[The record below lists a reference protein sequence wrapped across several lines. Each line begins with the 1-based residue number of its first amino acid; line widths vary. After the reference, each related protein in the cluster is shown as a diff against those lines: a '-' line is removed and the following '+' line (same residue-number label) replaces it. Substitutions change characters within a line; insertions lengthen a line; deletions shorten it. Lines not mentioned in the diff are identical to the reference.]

1 MKRQFIRDAHMLQTL
16 HSSLPQIRIALKE
29 SWDNMIQPVHNCK
42 TEYFHRVYDAN
53 SRQMIDIK
61 YHSMKEI
68 VENVYYNI
76 VPDEK
81 KEHFLVKRCDNNE
94 RGIITS
100 YNE

>member
-1 MKRQFIRDAHMLQTL
+1 
-16 HSSLPQIRIALKE
+16 
-29 SWDNMIQPVHNCK
+29 
-42 TEYFHRVYDAN
+42 
-53 SRQMIDIK
+53 
-61 YHSMKEI
+61 MKEI

-94 RGIITS
+94 RIIRLKCRGIITS